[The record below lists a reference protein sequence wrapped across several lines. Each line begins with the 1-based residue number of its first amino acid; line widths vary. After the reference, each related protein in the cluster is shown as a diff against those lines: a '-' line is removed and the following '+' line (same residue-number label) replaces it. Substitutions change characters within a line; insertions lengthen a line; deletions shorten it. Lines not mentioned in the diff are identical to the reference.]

1 MQSCN
6 LRRSK
11 FEISLEYGQ
20 KMPTATDVDN
30 RPVTIGKWP
39 RLRRNH
45 TRENNALRRQRQPQ
59 IAARG
64 QHSDW
69 CALENC
75 LHNYDED
82 SSNVD
87 VLLHPELLQEYNA
100 DKCKLRTT

>member
-1 MQSCN
+1 
-6 LRRSK
+6 
-11 FEISLEYGQ
+11 
-20 KMPTATDVDN
+20 MPTATDVDN